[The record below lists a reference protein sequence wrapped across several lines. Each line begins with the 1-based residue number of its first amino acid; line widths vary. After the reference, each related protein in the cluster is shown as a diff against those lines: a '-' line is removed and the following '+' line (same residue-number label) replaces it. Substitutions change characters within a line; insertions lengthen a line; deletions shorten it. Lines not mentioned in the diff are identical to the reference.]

1 MVVLGA
7 VEVLTIG
14 RVQFIVVLGA
24 LDIEVS
30 NPTELPINVPL
41 LREFCII
48 WHPGSLD
55 FVLIVW
61 IKLSLWMVH
70 DVILVPEVFAKVL
83 LKKED
88 TKRINDNSIYV

>member
-14 RVQFIVVLGA
+14 RVQSIIVLGA
-24 LDIEVS
+24 LDVEVS
-30 NPTELPINVPL
+30 NPAELPIDVPL
-41 LREFCII
+41 LRKFCIV

-61 IKLSLWMVH
+61 VKLSLRMVH
-70 DVILVPEVFAKVL
+70 NVILIPEVFAEVL
-83 LKKED
+83 LKNEE
-88 TKRINDNSIYV
+88 S

>member
-30 NPTELPINVPL
+30 NPTELPIDVPL

-48 WHPGSLD
+48 WHPGSFD

-83 LKKED
+83 LKKVD
-88 TKRINDNSIYV
+88 TKRINDSSIYV

>member
-14 RVQFIVVLGA
+14 RVQSIIVLRA
-24 LDIEVS
+24 LDVEVS
-30 NPTELPINVPL
+30 DPTELPIDVPL
-41 LREFCII
+41 LRKFCIV

-61 IKLSLWMVH
+61 VKLSLRMVH
-70 DVILVPEVFAKVL
+70 NVILIPEVFAEVL
-83 LKKED
+83 LKKEE
-88 TKRINDNSIYV
+88 S